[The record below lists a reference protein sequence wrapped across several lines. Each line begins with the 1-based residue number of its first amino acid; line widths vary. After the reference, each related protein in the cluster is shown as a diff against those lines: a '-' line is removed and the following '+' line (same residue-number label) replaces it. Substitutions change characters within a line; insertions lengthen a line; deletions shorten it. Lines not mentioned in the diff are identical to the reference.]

1 MPKARE
7 TASGSTRFAA
17 LRSECL
23 QKSSFNELS
32 EHSIGL
38 ICLISPISFIE
49 CSGPKTRFTTSG
61 PVGELN
67 CTQTRY
73 GSFVIRYGAVA
84 LALFGLLALSW
95 TDAPKI
101 AGTRVLVPPVIDGH
115 IDENTEWKDVP
126 SFEGLL
132 DPNTHQPAPELAK
145 FWLASDAKFVYFA
158 ARVADTEPKSIRAEE
173 YRINA
178 SVSGDD
184 YIDLELNPSGTLSDF
199 NSFRINPRG
208 ATEIQLAGGRAAKRE
223 WAGEIVV
230 VGRVTATGWE
240 VEAKIPWQIMRLP
253 RPGQR
258 DLRFQVNRRL
268 QRLHRLFSYAYTSDG
283 RDQDTPNLGQG
294 EFAQT
299 IP

>member
-1 MPKARE
+1 
-7 TASGSTRFAA
+7 
-17 LRSECL
+17 
-23 QKSSFNELS
+23 
-32 EHSIGL
+32 
-38 ICLISPISFIE
+38 
-49 CSGPKTRFTTSG
+49 
-61 PVGELN
+61 
-67 CTQTRY
+67 
-73 GSFVIRYGAVA
+73 
-84 LALFGLLALSW
+84 LLALSW

-101 AGTRVLVPPVIDGH
+101 AGIRVLVPPVIDGH

-145 FWLASDAKFVYFA
+145 FWLAYDAKFVYFA